1 MQAFLV
7 YGWIGGVAYLALV
20 LLTLALGLRA
30 ALTRSPW
37 QPFAITAL
45 ATFVG
50 AAIESLVIDSDH
62 WRHYF
67 LLMGILWGT
76 YVNTVRMRERAN
88 PAGLRS
94 ISM

>member
-1 MQAFLV
+1 MRTT
-7 YGWIGGVAYLALV
+7 GI
-20 LLTLALGLRA
+20 
-30 ALTRSPW
+30 
-37 QPFAITAL
+37 ITC
-45 ATFVG
+45 FNHSGYIG